1 MINKNIINYT
11 LYFLFFIFLIFN
23 SCETEDILPN
33 IQLSVDSNNL
43 SEDNGLV
50 TLTASLNSSLKQQT
64 SVAILVGGQLKL
76 QLISTCQVIVFL
88 LRLEI
93 IHHQLKLHLCK
104 TTKLKAL
111 KV

>member
-1 MINKNIINYT
+1 MIKKNIIYST
-11 LYFLFFIFLIFN
+11 FYFLFFLLLLIFS

-64 SVAILVGGQLKL
+64 SVAILVGGTAQNSIDFNLSSDSFLFEKL
-76 QLISTCQVIVFL
+76 RHIVFS
-88 LRLEI
+88 
-93 IHHQLKLHLCK
+93 
-104 TTKLKAL
+104 
-111 KV
+111 V